1 MSWSIIT
8 DDWRLKLTA
17 LGLAILMLGAVAFSQ
32 NPPTTK
38 TLSVSLIYSYPPN
51 IILINPPA
59 RTNVTYSGLADVI
72 ANVNTSNLIA
82 TVDATGA
89 RPGSAVRLNVTARSL
104 ISSGIV
110 TIKPPDPIFVSIDTL
125 QAVDVPVQ
133 VTARAAPGWSI
144 DPSKTLA
151 TCPGAANPS
160 PCKVHFVGPVTW
172 ESGLKALAT
181 FPGLAIGKT
190 DSLNQQVQLV
200 SSTGPV
206 DFTVR
211 TVPAVSADVTAV
223 SIHVEAFAGITHA
236 SVPLVDA
243 PPTHGP
249 PSGYRVTGITVTPS
263 IVTIS
268 GDPAAVVR
276 VQTIVLPAVDLS
288 KNTSDAT
295 ISVAIQYPQGLTG
308 DTQTATVKY
317 SISPN
322 PNVSPGP

>member
-1 MSWSIIT
+1 
-8 DDWRLKLTA
+8 
-17 LGLAILMLGAVAFSQ
+17 
-32 NPPTTK
+32 
-38 TLSVSLIYSYPPN
+38 
-51 IILINPPA
+51 
-59 RTNVTYSGLADVI
+59 
-72 ANVNTSNLIA
+72 
-82 TVDATGA
+82 
-89 RPGSAVRLNVTARSL
+89 
-104 ISSGIV
+104 
-110 TIKPPDPIFVSIDTL
+110 
-125 QAVDVPVQ
+125 
-133 VTARAAPGWSI
+133 
-144 DPSKTLA
+144 
-151 TCPGAANPS
+151 
-160 PCKVHFVGPVTW
+160 
-172 ESGLKALAT
+172 
-181 FPGLAIGKT
+181 
-190 DSLNQQVQLV
+190 
-200 SSTGPV
+200 
-206 DFTVR
+206 
-211 TVPAVSADVTAV
+211 VPAVSADVTAV

>member
-1 MSWSIIT
+1 MSWSILT

-32 NPPTTK
+32 NPPTTR
-38 TLSVSLIYSYPPN
+38 TLSVSLVYSYPPN

-89 RPGSAVRLNVTARSL
+89 RPGNAVRLNVTARSL

-110 TIKPPDPIFVSIDTL
+110 TVQSPAPIAVNIDTL

-133 VTARAAPGWSI
+133 VTAQAAAGWSI

-151 TCPGAANPS
+151 TCPGAQNPS
-160 PCKVHFVGPVTW
+160 PCKVHFVGPVSW

-181 FPGLAIGKT
+181 FPGRAIGKT

-200 SSTGPV
+200 NSSGPV
-206 DFTVR
+206 DFTIR
-211 TVPAVSADVTAV
+211 TVPTVSTDVTAV
-223 SIHVEAFAGITHA
+223 GIHVEAFAGTTHA
-236 SVPLVDA
+236 SVPVVDS

-268 GDPAAVVR
+268 GDPAAVAR

-288 KNTSDAT
+288 RTTSDAT
-295 ISVAIQYPQGLTG
+295 FSVAIQYPTGLTG

-322 PNVSPGP
+322 PNVSPSP